1 VLSDYSGDMRFGAL
15 HPGHLHPLAGTW
27 IKNVCDVQPTPTSF
41 TDADVDELIHWRNWR
56 APRFT
61 HMRPSGD
68 TPYDEGTAWV
78 REDEQRTATLLDG
91 LSNRFAEFIGIEL
104 DRLSGDAHVQL
115 AKAGRLSGNAH
126 SEQSAPDIGKLSEA
140 DNRHFARMAIDEA
153 WKSVAED
160 DGRAHPRVGPVVV
173 KDGKVLAVAHRGEM
187 ASGNHAEFVALEKKL
202 AEVPLAGATVY
213 TTLEP

>member
-1 VLSDYSGDMRFGAL
+1 
-15 HPGHLHPLAGTW
+15 
-27 IKNVCDVQPTPTSF
+27 
-41 TDADVDELIHWRNWR
+41 
-56 APRFT
+56 
-61 HMRPSGD
+61 
-68 TPYDEGTAWV
+68 
-78 REDEQRTATLLDG
+78 
-91 LSNRFAEFIGIEL
+91 
-104 DRLSGDAHVQL
+104 
-115 AKAGRLSGNAH
+115 
-126 SEQSAPDIGKLSEA
+126 
-140 DNRHFARMAIDEA
+140 MAIDEA